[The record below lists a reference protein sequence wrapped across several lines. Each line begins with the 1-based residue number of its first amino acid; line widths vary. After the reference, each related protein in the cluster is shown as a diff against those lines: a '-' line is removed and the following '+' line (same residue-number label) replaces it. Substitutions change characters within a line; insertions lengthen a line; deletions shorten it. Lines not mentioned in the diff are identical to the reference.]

1 MRKTELQWNVCKKAK
16 YWTFIVDREKSRIEL
31 WIIVTKSTPGIV
43 QKWSQRV
50 IFDWSAWFCVFSERG
65 SDLVCSIL
73 FYRPF
78 ISVAHTSFLSTPC
91 SAKPSI
97 LSDLSKTQLTKLSNF
112 LASTH
117 CAKTRLRMYYRSTP
131 NCRNAPKHRKLSTY
145 SAFTRF
151 HSSPFIFLTFFKEKN
166 RHRHDEPGQELGKP
180 SVAEDCCHGMRG
192 TLSTSPTS
200 KRVVRLAF
208 GAVSL

>member
-1 MRKTELQWNVCKKAK
+1 MQWNICKKAK

-97 LSDLSKTQLTKLSNF
+97 LSDLSKTQLTKLSTF
-112 LASTH
+112 SASTH
-117 CAKTRLRMYYRSTP
+117 CAKTKLSMYYRSTP
-131 NCRNAPKHRKLSTY
+131 NCKNAPKHKTFSKF

-151 HSSPFIFLTFFKEKN
+151 HSNPSIFLTFFNEQTDTGTTN
-166 RHRHDEPGQELGKP
+166 PGR
-180 SVAEDCCHGMRG
+180 S
-192 TLSTSPTS
+192 
-200 KRVVRLAF
+200 
-208 GAVSL
+208 